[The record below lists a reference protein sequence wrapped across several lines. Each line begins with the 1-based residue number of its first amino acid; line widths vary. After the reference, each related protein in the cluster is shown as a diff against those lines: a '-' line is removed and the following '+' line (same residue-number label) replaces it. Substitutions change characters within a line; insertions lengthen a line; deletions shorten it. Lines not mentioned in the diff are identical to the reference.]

1 MTDPSSADDG
11 AGDTSDASGAAEGES
26 QSAADPSADE
36 QAFSNIVEGLEAE
49 GVGADA
55 PPLDSDAAAAS
66 AVDDDAAAIDP
77 LVAMTAERDGY
88 VDALQRLKAEFDNH
102 RRRSADQAS
111 EQRAQAAAGLV
122 EKLLPVLDACEAALS
137 HGAEA
142 VRPIHDQLLETL
154 STNGLT
160 RVDPAG
166 EPFDPEQHEAVLHE
180 AGDDEAPVVTE
191 VLRTGYAWNGRIIRA
206 AMVKVRG

>member
-1 MTDPSSADDG
+1 MTDSSSADDETADSSPPAPG
-11 AGDTSDASGAAEGES
+11 AGDDSSP
-26 QSAADPSADE
+26 AADPSADE
-36 QAFSNIVEGLEAE
+36 QAFSTIVEGLEAE
-49 GVGADA
+49 GLSGDQVTADA
-55 PPLDSDAAAAS
+55 TADAAEGEAGAA
-66 AVDDDAAAIDP
+66 VDP

-102 RRRSADQAS
+102 RRRSAEQAS
-111 EQRAQAAAGLV
+111 GQRAQAAAGLV

-180 AGDDEAPVVTE
+180 AGDDEAPIVTE